1 MERVVS
7 AVQPKGSF
15 RALLDK
21 VGRGEQIVITRRGRR
36 QAVLLSYE
44 HLQTLREMAR
54 LAQDPEAVAAMRRSD
69 EDVRR
74 GLVYSLKGRPSIRR
88 MLAASG
94 RKRTRSRA

>member
-1 MERVVS
+1 MERIVS
-7 AVQPKGSF
+7 AAEARHSF
-15 RALLDK
+15 PALLDK
-21 VGRGEQIVITRRGRR
+21 VGRGEQIVITRRGQR

-44 HLQTLREMAR
+44 HLQTLREVAR

-74 GLVYSLKGRPSIRR
+74 GRVYSLKGRPSVRR
-88 MLAASG
+88 ILAASG